1 MDASGVAIVTV
12 TGATTNQTI
21 NLTNVTNPTTSCS
34 GVLSNS
40 ETVTINANPSLI
52 SLTGNS
58 DICEGDVAIFT
69 ISGDPGN
76 EVFYNVNG
84 GGTQQVVL
92 NPLGEAQIS
101 VIGAIVNQTI
111 TLETIINPITTCSSL
126 LGNTLAINVT
136 PLVDASFN
144 MLPNCNGATANVT
157 GDIGGAFSFN
167 PVPTDGASIDGV
179 SGEVVNAIPN
189 TTYSVMYSVSGI
201 CNTDTEIVSF
211 SVLPLPVVD
220 LQDEFLIC
228 LDSEGNIINQPRI
241 DSDLSITDYLFEWT
255 EISNP
260 SVVLGTNTYYEP
272 MVSGI
277 YNVLVTNAVTGC
289 STVVGDINSITTV
302 TSSIIPSGLNAIIT
316 SETFAN
322 ESIIEVRVNEEPGIV
337 YAFSLDGNTFES
349 NGTNEYVFYNV
360 TSGEHE
366 VTAIDVAGCGTIS
379 TTVFILD
386 YPLFF
391 TPNNDGYND
400 TWQIIGLKN
409 PLDAKVS
416 IYDRYGKLLK
426 QLNSNNEGW
435 DGTLNGQELPSSDYW
450 FTLEYRDPNNQL
462 DTRKKVFNGH
472 FTLKR

>member
-1 MDASGVAIVTV
+1 LDASGVATISVAGV
-12 TGATTNQTI
+12 TTNQTI

-52 SLTGNS
+52 SLTSNS

-76 EVFYNVNG
+76 EVFYNMNG
-84 GGTQQVVL
+84 GGTQQAIL

-126 LGNTLAINVT
+126 LGNTLTINVT

-144 MLPNCNGATANVT
+144 MLPNCNGATANIT
-157 GDIGGAFSFN
+157 GDIGGTFSFD

-179 SGEVVNAIPN
+179 SGEVINAIPD
-189 TTYSVMYSVSGI
+189 TTYSVMYTVSGI
-201 CNTDTEIVSF
+201 CNTDFQMVNFTVH
-211 SVLPLPVVD
+211 PLPILD
-220 LQDEFLIC
+220 LEDTFLLC

-241 DSDLSITDYLFEWT
+241 DSGLSIAEYLFEWT
-255 EISNP
+255 EINNP
-260 SVVLGTNTYYEP
+260 SVVLGVNAYYEP
-272 MVSGI
+272 MVSGV
-277 YNVLVTNAVTGC
+277 YSVLVTNTITGC
-289 STVVGDINSITTV
+289 STAVGDINTITTV
-302 TSSIIPSGLNAIIT
+302 TSSIVPSGLNAIIT

-322 ESIIEVRVNEEPGIV
+322 ENIIEVSVTEALGII
-337 YAFSLDGNTFES
+337 YEFSLDGNAFES

-366 VTAIDVAGCGTIS
+366 ITAKDEDGCGEVS

-426 QLNSNNEGW
+426 QLSTNNEGW

-450 FTLEYRDPNNQL
+450 FTLEYRDPNNKL
-462 DTRKKVFNGH
+462 DARKKVFNGH